1 MYLCKHTAKNGNTIY
16 YVQKK
21 FRDENGKSTSKNIE
35 TLGSYDE
42 LKKLHDDPDAWAK
55 EYIASL
61 NKAEKEASRSI
72 KVSYSPSKQI
82 NIDEKNSFDGGY
94 LFLQKIYYELGL
106 NKICKKISKKYKF
119 EYDLNDILS
128 KLIYG
133 RILFPGSKA
142 STFEDSRR
150 LLEGPEFEQHDI
162 YRALEVLNN
171 ENDLIQS
178 ELYKNS
184 KDVISRNDSIL
195 YYDCTNFFFETE
207 EEDEIRKYGVS
218 KEHRPN
224 PIVQMGMFMDADGIP
239 LAYNINPGNTSE
251 QTTLKPLEKQIMRD
265 FGKAQFVICTD
276 SGMSSLDNRKFNA
289 IQGRFFI
296 TTLSLKKVK
305 EYQRN
310 WALDPKGWH
319 LSGSD
324 EVFDLENILA
334 SAELSSRYYDAIFYK
349 ENLYNNDGLNERY
362 VVTFS
367 LKYKNYMEQV
377 RARQINRAIKKIE
390 NGTVSR
396 KRENDPSRYIGQC
409 YFTDDGTIAENSVE
423 EIDTD
428 AIANDAKYDGFYCVT
443 TNLNAD
449 VNMILR
455 TNAKRWEIEES
466 FRIMKTD
473 FRSRP
478 VYLQR
483 EDRIRAHF
491 LTCFLALYIYRILE
505 KRLEEKYTTDQI
517 LDTLR
522 NMKFLRVR
530 GEGFIPL
537 YTRTE
542 ITDAIHTISH
552 FNTDFEI
559 IPVSSMK
566 NIYKISKSVTI

>member
-195 YYDCTNFFFETE
+195 YYDCTNFFFE
-207 EEDEIRKYGVS
+207 I
-218 KEHRPN
+218 
-224 PIVQMGMFMDADGIP
+224 
-239 LAYNINPGNTSE
+239 
-251 QTTLKPLEKQIMRD
+251 
-265 FGKAQFVICTD
+265 
-276 SGMSSLDNRKFNA
+276 
-289 IQGRFFI
+289 
-296 TTLSLKKVK
+296 
-305 EYQRN
+305 
-310 WALDPKGWH
+310 
-319 LSGSD
+319 
-324 EVFDLENILA
+324 
-334 SAELSSRYYDAIFYK
+334 
-349 ENLYNNDGLNERY
+349 
-362 VVTFS
+362 
-367 LKYKNYMEQV
+367 
-377 RARQINRAIKKIE
+377 
-390 NGTVSR
+390 
-396 KRENDPSRYIGQC
+396 
-409 YFTDDGTIAENSVE
+409 
-423 EIDTD
+423 
-428 AIANDAKYDGFYCVT
+428 
-443 TNLNAD
+443 
-449 VNMILR
+449 
-455 TNAKRWEIEES
+455 
-466 FRIMKTD
+466 
-473 FRSRP
+473 
-478 VYLQR
+478 
-483 EDRIRAHF
+483 
-491 LTCFLALYIYRILE
+491 
-505 KRLEEKYTTDQI
+505 
-517 LDTLR
+517 
-522 NMKFLRVR
+522 
-530 GEGFIPL
+530 
-537 YTRTE
+537 
-542 ITDAIHTISH
+542 
-552 FNTDFEI
+552 
-559 IPVSSMK
+559 
-566 NIYKISKSVTI
+566 